1 MEEGYPGRLV
11 VRVTYSLTATNDLD
25 MVFEASGNAV
35 PTIVNMTNHTY
46 WNLSGDCKRPVDDHV
61 PTVGHNDS

>member
-1 MEEGYPGRLV
+1 MEEGYPGRLDV
-11 VRVTYSLTATNDLD
+11 KVTYSLTATNDLD

-35 PTIVNMTNHTY
+35 STIVNMTNHTY

-61 PTVGHNDS
+61 PTVQCDDP